1 MNPCCIRGVTL
12 WRFAHQY
19 LRINHGNGSKAIDC
33 TCATQILAM
42 TTSLTSWHGTSLLAW
57 APPTPSPPQK
67 VSHGNGYGPPAT
79 ASRLQI
85 TCATELRVETHIWS
99 SQTSPGIEWITSTNT
114 SRVREMHT
122 LGMQFWLPSYQESVT
137 YFLFQW
143 ISDLTFTVTFTFQD
157 GILGERSFKT

>member
-1 MNPCCIRGVTL
+1 MGWFR
-12 WRFAHQY
+12 
-19 LRINHGNGSKAIDC
+19 GNGSKVIDC
-33 TCATQILAM
+33 TCATQILLAM

-85 TCATELRVETHIWS
+85 TCATELRVVTHIWS

-122 LGMQFWLPSYQESVT
+122 LGMQFWLPSYQESIT
-137 YFLFQW
+137 YCLFQW
-143 ISDLTFTVTFTFQD
+143 ISNLTFTVTFTFQD